1 MVGEGVTEAE
11 AEVMRLGR
19 VRGVVEE
26 LRLSSI
32 TANSRTVAGRGD
44 REKRPEQGWAT

>member
-1 MVGEGVTEAE
+1 MVGEGVTEG
-11 AEVMRLGR
+11 EVMRLGR

-32 TANSRTVAGRGD
+32 TANSRTVARRGD
-44 REKRPEQGWAT
+44 RDKRPKQGWAT